1 MGSDDFRHLL
11 DAAAYIMFYYYIN
24 FSLFSFQKLH
34 GGVNMRAIMLILIN
48 TLHILLLLVNISVG
62 LNTTSATTTELVDV
76 NQCSVDPRVST
87 FRCTNVQIDLIQEAL
102 NEWDFSQVLR
112 IDISGE

>member
-1 MGSDDFRHLL
+1 
-11 DAAAYIMFYYYIN
+11 
-24 FSLFSFQKLH
+24 
-34 GGVNMRAIMLILIN
+34 MRAIVLILIN
-48 TLHILLLLVNISVG
+48 TLNILLLLVNISVG
-62 LNTTSATTTELVDV
+62 LNATSALTTSATTTDELVDV

-112 IDISGE
+112 IDISGT